1 MWLVV
6 VPVDAAFKVDII
18 FVVAVV
24 KLAIVVGVITKD

>member
-1 MWLVV
+1 MMT
-6 VPVDAAFKVDII
+6 VPVDVAFNVDII

>member
-1 MWLVV
+1 MMT
-6 VPVDAAFKVDII
+6 VPVDVAFKVDII